1 MAGSTRTPGTGGL
14 TASPSA
20 VVSCWMCG
28 IRLNQDQ
35 MVPDGSTAC
44 NDVRWYCQDSEAC
57 TERWTSPGRQV
68 PAAGVAPPGA
78 VLLTPPADAA
88 VSFPGQGYVPAAVRA
103 ASSSW
108 SR

>member
-1 MAGSTRTPGTGGL
+1 MAGSSRTLGRGGL
-14 TASPSA
+14 SEQRGA
-20 VVSCWMCG
+20 VVSCWLCG

-44 NDVRWYCQDSEAC
+44 NDVRWYCRDSGAC
-57 TERWTSPGRQV
+57 TERWTSTNRRA
-68 PAAGVAPPGA
+68 PAAGVAPPGTA
-78 VLLTPPADAA
+78 LLAPPANAA
-88 VSFPGQGYVPAAVRA
+88 FSSPRRSYVPAAVRA